1 MASEKY
7 WKQGAFISNRTFSKN
22 KKRSGTTVPGWC
34 STWFFKEN
42 ITLVLFDYIY
52 ILFMP
57 YDLLTMYSNI
67 DFIIY
72 SKVMLSVEKNK
83 PLRKGTLRW
92 CLDKTENLK
101 TLANEMQTMNTKFHY
116 KIFL

>member
-67 DFIIY
+67 NLHHIFESDAIGGKKQAVKKRY
-72 SKVMLSVEKNK
+72 S
-83 PLRKGTLRW
+83 TLMFR
-92 CLDKTENLK
+92 
-101 TLANEMQTMNTKFHY
+101 
-116 KIFL
+116 